1 MTGRRGYDSP
11 LRRRQAEQTRERILT
26 AGSELV
32 HRFPSWDWGD
42 LTFRA
47 VAERAGVGER
57 TVYRYFPSQRE
68 LHDAVMERLEHEAG
82 VTYDDLAMDT
92 VASVASRVFA
102 SLGSFAVEPATIGPP
117 DDSAFGA
124 EDDRRRQALRRV
136 VSEAAPHWPDAR
148 RDAVAA
154 ALDVLWSVPSYER
167 LVVSW
172 KLDHEDAAEVVAWLI
187 GVVAQAIEDDNPPG
201 VGGTRASG

>member
-1 MTGRRGYDSP
+1 VTGRRGYDSP

-57 TVYRYFPSQRE
+57 TVYRYFPTQRD
-68 LHDAVMERLEHEAG
+68 LHDAVMARLEHEAG

-102 SLGSFAVEPATIGPP
+102 SLGSFAVEPTAAGP
-117 DDSAFGA
+117 DNSSFSA

-136 VSEAAPHWPDAR
+136 VSEAAPHWSDGR
-148 RDAVAA
+148 RDAAAA

-172 KLDHEDAAEVVAWLI
+172 KLDHEEAADVVAWLI
-187 GVVAQAIEDDNPPG
+187 GVVAQAIEDDNPPRM
-201 VGGTRASG
+201 GGTRTSG